1 VVSGVSTVRTSQVDS
16 SCAKLLSDLLLLLFQ
31 HWQGFQG
38 PWKAGLT
45 SGTMSAA
52 GDLLAQFLTGQ
63 LAKVSRRGNSGQP
76 VFSCLDRSGSEL
88 HAATAALLAPLETNA
103 NG

>member
-1 VVSGVSTVRTSQVDS
+1 MQRCCCRCFCCYV
-16 SCAKLLSDLLLLLFQ
+16 K
-31 HWQGFQG
+31 QGFQG

-63 LAKVSRRGNSGQP
+63 LAKVGSSVSTVGHLLPPAMSLVQCDSCVCSNCIALPADGQQL
-76 VFSCLDRSGSEL
+76 FHLFNF
-88 HAATAALLAPLETNA
+88 LA
-103 NG
+103 